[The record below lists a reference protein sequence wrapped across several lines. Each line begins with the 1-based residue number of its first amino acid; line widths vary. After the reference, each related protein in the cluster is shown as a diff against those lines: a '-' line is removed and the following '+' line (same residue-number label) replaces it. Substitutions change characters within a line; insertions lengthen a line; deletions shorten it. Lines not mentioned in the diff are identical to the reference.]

1 MKSNFSLKFKLFD
14 IFIIAFLLISIV
26 TSIVTTNVVFSRDLK
41 DDYVVKIYYQGE
53 VLEDKQIKL
62 KDIDEELVVVL
73 EKKEYNKLLGDVTIC
88 IDREKGICIKDVTC
102 PNETCMKMGWV
113 KSVGYPVTC
122 LPNGV
127 YVIITSPDV
136 DKDIILGWL
145 LWETKH

>member
-1 MKSNFSLKFKLFD
+1 MPLQRAPANH
-14 IFIIAFLLISIV
+14 
-26 TSIVTTNVVFSRDLK
+26 
-41 DDYVVKIYYQGE
+41 QGSPPRPVPPLMCNNE
-53 VLEDKQIKL
+53 PIEWI
-62 KDIDEELVVVL
+62 VL

-136 DKDIILGWL
+136 DKDIILG
-145 LWETKH
+145 